1 MARLNGVFALIA
13 VVAVAVLLEL
23 QYEARHQL
31 RSQSDTMREQSR
43 QLQDLEAENIR
54 LSNLVARAGAPLSDA
69 QLAELAD
76 LRRQVE
82 ALRQRTNEIAGLQ
95 SEIDRLRGV
104 LSTAANSVADNTAP
118 DVPPTD
124 IYPRDSWM
132 FAGYDTPE
140 NTIQSIMWAVSEGD
154 PDTYAAGVTPELG
167 SELQGEFD
175 DGSFATDGPLEMD
188 DVTGYRI
195 VDREVISG
203 NQLMYTVFMDGPNE
217 LMQIP
222 IEQTDGGYLVTSTGG
237 Q

>member
-1 MARLNGVFALIA
+1 MARLNGVIALIA
-13 VVAVAVLLEL
+13 FIAVAVLLEL

-31 RSQSDTMREQSR
+31 RSQDDALREQSQ
-43 QLQDLEAENIR
+43 QLQELEAQNVR
-54 LSNLVARAGAPLSDA
+54 LSNLVAQAGASLSDA

-82 ALRQRTNEIAGLQ
+82 ALEQRTNEIAGLQ
-95 SEIDRLRGV
+95 NEIARLQGL
-104 LSTAANSVADNTAP
+104 LSTAANSVDDSTVP

-124 IYPRDSWM
+124 IYPRDSWT

-154 PDTYAAGVTPELG
+154 ADTYAAGVTPELG
-167 SELQGEFD
+167 GQLQSEFD
-175 DGSFATDGPLEMD
+175 DGSFVDDGPLEMG

-195 VDREVISG
+195 VDREVLSG
-203 NQLMYTVFMDGPNE
+203 NQLMYTVFMDGPNQ

-222 IEQTDGGYLVTSTGG
+222 IEQTSNGWMLTSVGG

>member
-1 MARLNGVFALIA
+1 MARLNGVIALIG

-31 RSQSDTMREQSR
+31 RSQSDAMREQSR
-43 QLQDLEAENIR
+43 QLQELEAENVR

-95 SEIDRLRGV
+95 GEIDRLRNI
-104 LSTAANSVADNTAP
+104 LSTAANAVEDGTAP
-118 DVPPTD
+118 DVPASD
-124 IYPRDSWM
+124 VYPRDAWM

-140 NTIQSIMWAVSEGD
+140 NTIESIMWAVSEGD
-154 PDTYAAGVTPELG
+154 SDTYAAGVTPELG
-167 SELQGEFD
+167 SELQSEFD
-175 DGSFATDGPLEMD
+175 DGSFVNDGPLEMG

-195 VDREVISG
+195 VDREVVSG
-203 NQLMYTVFMDGPNE
+203 NQVMYTVFVDGPNE

-222 IEQTDGGYLVTSTGG
+222 IEQTDNGWNVTSFGP
-237 Q
+237 